1 MDMNINIHVDIHIY
15 EIYCQN
21 WLIGYGGQELQGSAI
36 YKLENQE
43 SRWYNSVWAWRLGN
57 QGTMVVK
64 SRVPR
69 PKTRHFIVQGQEK
82 MDISAQ
88 ERENSPFLDL
98 FVLFKHPVDWMMP
111 SHIGEGGT
119 LHSVYRIK
127 CYCLPETLSQ
137 TRPKIMFY
145 QLSGHLLD

>member
-1 MDMNINIHVDIHIY
+1 MNINIHVDIHIY

-69 PKTRHFIVQGQEK
+69 PKTRRFIVQGQEK

-98 FVLFKHPVDWMMP
+98 FVLFKHPVDWW
-111 SHIGEGGT
+111 
-119 LHSVYRIK
+119 
-127 CYCLPETLSQ
+127 CLPTLVKGVLFTQSTESNATVFQ
-137 TRPKIMFY
+137 KHSHRHAQK
-145 QLSGHLLD
+145 